1 MCDTLCVIGAGRSLF
16 AKNSDRPRDE
26 VQLLESHSP
35 RAAGD
40 TVRTTHI
47 EIPDTGACAVVG
59 SRPAWMWGFEHGVNE
74 HRVAIGN
81 ERIFTMD
88 DPHDAPAAL
97 TGMDLVRLG
106 LERSRTADDALEV
119 MTSLLERHG
128 QGGAC
133 SDGEDDPYW
142 SSFLVTDPRGAWV
155 LETSARTWA
164 ARAVDDGAAISNRV
178 TLDADWTRASDDL
191 SAGDDFSV
199 RLDPAVPT
207 EPSDVR
213 LAVTRSCVATGAA
226 GLTPRDLAATM
237 RHHGHGPWGRP
248 GSPPEAVDPPPT
260 TSAPGW
266 DGFTVCWHIRTV
278 EATTASM
285 VAELDADLDAPLRAW
300 VTIGSP
306 CVSVY
311 LPVLLPVVPAELAEP
326 ATWQRLARLRDR
338 VEDDGD
344 TLLDVRRVLGPVEAV
359 LWDRADEAAG
369 DPVAQATLATEAWP
383 MVDDALRRLGA

>member
-26 VQLLESHSP
+26 VQLFESLPP
-35 RAAGD
+35 RAGGAV
-40 TVRTTHI
+40 VRTTHM

-81 ERIFTMD
+81 ERIFTVD

-106 LERSRTADDALEV
+106 LERGRTADDALEV
-119 MTSLLERHG
+119 MTSLLEQYG

-133 SDGEDDPYW
+133 ADGEDDPYW

-155 LETSARTWA
+155 LETSGRTWA

-178 TLDADWTRASDDL
+178 TLNTNWTRASSDL
-191 SAGDDFSV
+191 PAGDDFSA
-199 RLDPAVPT
+199 RLDPDVPT

-213 LAVTRSCVATGAA
+213 LTATRSCVATGAA
-226 GLTPRDLAATM
+226 AVAPRDLVATM
-237 RHHGHGPWGRP
+237 RHHGHRPWGRP
-248 GSPPEAVDPPPT
+248 GSPLEDIDPPPT
-260 TSAPGW
+260 AGAPGW

-278 EATTASM
+278 QSTTASI
-285 VAELDADLDAPLRAW
+285 VAELDADLDAPLRVW
-300 VTIGSP
+300 VAIGSP
-306 CVSVY
+306 CASVY
-311 LPVLLPVVPAELAEP
+311 LPVFPPVVPKVLAEP
-326 ATWQRLARLRDR
+326 ATWQRFARLRDR

-344 TLLDVRRVLGPVEAV
+344 ALFDVRGVLGPVEAA
-359 LWDRADEAAG
+359 LWDRADEAAA
-369 DPVAQATLATEAWP
+369 DPAAQATLAAEAWP
-383 MVDDALRRLGA
+383 MVDDALRRLDT